1 MLAHYHVRA
10 LTPSA
15 TAGRALTDLS
25 FVTVVWSMIATGALL
40 LGLMHLARWSMD
52 RSARVDLTFSVVAL
66 AFVGVAIAEVGT
78 MHAHTPDAWGLWV
91 KWCHVPLAVM
101 VIGTIVFVRQ
111 YLGTG
116 RAWLAT
122 LIIGMRLLILAINL
136 AVYPNVN
143 FERIDS
149 IAHIEFLGEYVS
161 VVGEAVTGRWQFL
174 GTVASLLLA
183 VFVLD
188 AAISHWRRGGR
199 EERRQAVV
207 IGGGVFFFVTLA
219 GFYVQLVIW
228 GVASLPLLI
237 TPCFAP
243 TLLTMAYELSR
254 DTLRAGRLAREL
266 EESRRRLELAASAA
280 DLGLWEWNSRTNR
293 LWATP
298 ATRAMF
304 GFRDGEAGRVEDWL
318 ARIHPDD
325 APKLRP
331 ELQTELMTGEE
342 RVAEF
347 RVSLPGQGLRWVAVH
362 GRADRDPQTGGA
374 LMRGV
379 IRDIS
384 EQRRSL
390 DETQELRRELAHVG
404 RVSVLGQLASSLAH
418 ELSQP
423 LGAILRNTEAAEMLL
438 DAERPDV
445 EELRAIVADIHR
457 DDRRAG
463 EVIDG
468 LRALLKRR
476 QMVSQTLFLDGL
488 VNDVQ
493 AVIRADAVSRHVMID
508 WQVEPGLPPVA
519 GDRVHLSQ
527 VLINL
532 IINAMDAVMERAPA
546 DRRIAVQARRGA
558 GQAVEL
564 SVSDSGPGIPPEI
577 LPRIFDPFYT
587 TKDAGMGM
595 GLSVCR
601 TIVNAHRGT
610 LTAENRPEGGATFR
624 VSLDAAA
631 GGVA

>member
-1 MLAHYHVRA
+1 MTY
-10 LTPSA
+10 
-15 TAGRALTDLS
+15 LS
-25 FVTVVWSMIATGALL
+25 YVTVVWSMIATGALL

-52 RSARVDLTFSVVAL
+52 RSARVDLTFSIVAL
-66 AFVGVAIAEVGT
+66 AFVGVAIAELGT
-78 MHAHTPDAWGLWV
+78 MHAHTPGAWGQWV

-101 VIGTIVFVRQ
+101 IIGTIVFVRQ

-116 RAWLAT
+116 RAWLAYL
-122 LIIGMRLLILAINL
+122 LIGLRLLILAINL
-136 AVYPNVN
+136 VVDPNVN

-149 IAHIEFLGEYVS
+149 IAHIEFLGEQVS
-161 VVGEAVTGRWQFL
+161 VVGDAVTGRWQFL
-174 GTVASLLLA
+174 GSAASLLLA

-188 AAISHWRRGGR
+188 AAVTHWRRGGM
-199 EERRQAVV
+199 EARRRALV
-207 IGGGVFFFVTLA
+207 IGGGVFFFVALA
-219 GFYVQLVIW
+219 GFYVQMVIW

-243 TLLTMAYELSR
+243 TLLTMGYELSR
-254 DTLRAGRLAREL
+254 DTLRAGRLAQEL
-266 EESRRRLELAASAA
+266 DASRRRLELAANAA
-280 DLGLWEWNSRTNR
+280 DLGLWEWNSRTGR
-293 LWATP
+293 IWTTP

-304 GFRDGEAGRVEDWL
+304 GFRDGEAGRVEQWL

-325 APKLRP
+325 APKLLP
-331 ELQTELMTGEE
+331 ELQADLKTGLEHA
-342 RVAEF
+342 VEF
-347 RVSLPGQGLRWVAVH
+347 RVSVPEQEVRWVAVH
-362 GRADRDPQTGGA
+362 GRADRDPLTGGA

-379 IRDIS
+379 IRDVS

-390 DETQELRRELAHVG
+390 YETQELRRELAHAG
-404 RVSVLGQLASSLAH
+404 RVSMLGQLASSLAH

-445 EELRAIVADIHR
+445 EELKAIVADIHR

-463 EVIDG
+463 EVIDR

-476 QMVSQTLFLDGL
+476 QMVSQPLHLDAL

-493 AVIRADAVSRHVMID
+493 AVIRADAASRHVTID
-508 WQVEPGLPPVA
+508 WQVEPGLPPIA

-546 DRRIAVQARRGA
+546 DRRVAVQARRGD

-564 SVSDSGPGIPPEI
+564 CVSDTGHGIPPE
-577 LPRIFDPFYT
+577 LLSRIFEPFYT
-587 TKDAGMGM
+587 TKESGMGM
-595 GLSVCR
+595 GLSICR
-601 TIVNAHRGT
+601 TIVNEHRGA

-624 VSLDAAA
+624 ISLDAVA
-631 GGVA
+631 GSVA